1 MPRDRQQGAR
11 EDGRRLGEDPAAST
25 QGLGRVRSSS
35 PPGTP
40 MVSVTQKSR
49 PEAKV
54 LQGGQR

>member
-1 MPRDRQQGAR
+1 MPWGGQQGAR
-11 EDGRRLGEDPAAST
+11 EDGRKLGEDPAAST
-25 QGLGRVRSSS
+25 QGLGRVKSSP

-40 MVSVTQKSR
+40 TVSVTQKPR